1 MIRRFLLVGCFVLVA
16 GPAALRAS
24 GTEIVELGES
34 PVRLLA
40 PAAEVAWTAG
50 GEIDLAWEPLGG
62 ALDADAEEWEAFL
75 SLDGGHS
82 WPVRLTP
89 HLAIDRR
96 RIRVRVPDLP
106 TEDARLLFRIG
117 DEREERAALL
127 PEHFRIVREDTVPRD
142 VAAAAPT
149 SGYTRGESALAGADE
164 TVFWADGARD
174 GSGWQERSSR
184 TAGFRDSG
192 SGLSADIEPPLVAE
206 SESRPT
212 VAAPAADRRDRATAA
227 SSSTRSGRPSAPARS
242 QDLLLLLSRR
252 NE

>member
-1 MIRRFLLVGCFVLVA
+1 MIRRLLLLGSFVLVA

-24 GTEIVELGES
+24 GTEIIELGES
-34 PVRLLA
+34 PIRLLA
-40 PAAEVAWTAG
+40 PATEVAWAAG
-50 GEIDLAWEPLGG
+50 GEIELAWEPLAG

-75 SLDGGHS
+75 SLDGGRS

-89 HLAIDRR
+89 HLEIDRR

-127 PEHFRIVREDTVPRD
+127 PERFRIVRDGTAPRD
-142 VAAAAPT
+142 APAAAPT
-149 SGYTRGESALAGADE
+149 SGYARGERALEGSDE

-174 GSGWQERSSR
+174 GSGWQQRASR
-184 TAGFRDSG
+184 TAGLRGGG
-192 SGLSADIEPPLVAE
+192 SGLSGDIEPPLAAE

-212 VAAPAADRRDRATAA
+212 VAAPDADRRDRPTAA
-227 SSSTRSGRPSAPARS
+227 TPSNRSGRPSAPARS